1 MATAVPRDALVL
13 RDNQVFVYTL
23 SAENTAVK
31 VPVTTGEGR
40 GSHIAIQAE
49 LELGAPVVVRG
60 AESLREGQA
69 VRVLQHHLA
78 AG

>member
-1 MATAVPRDALVL
+1 M
-13 RDNQVFVYTL
+13 FVYTL
-23 SAENTAVK
+23 SEDNTAVK
-31 VPVTTGEGR
+31 VPVTTGAGR
-40 GSHIAIQAE
+40 GSHIAIRAD

-60 AESLREGQA
+60 AELLREGQE